1 MNPSYLKAVK
11 ALIERLDG
19 DKEAF
24 GEFSAK
30 LLKVIVDAKA
40 DLGEQIT
47 PYTIKDDLM
56 NISDLRERYLDS
68 RWNCPVGHN
77 ETLSQLE
84 RISRRYDQEYINKLA
99 ASLWQSLSKLEK
111 DA

>member
-1 MNPSYLKAVK
+1 MNPSYLKAVQK
-11 ALIERLDG
+11 LISKLDK
-19 DKEAF
+19 DQDAVDS
-24 GEFSAK
+24 FSAK
-30 LLKVIVDAKA
+30 LLKVIVEAKS
-40 DLGEQIT
+40 DLGEPIT
-47 PYTIKDDLM
+47 PNSIKEDLHDVA
-56 NISDLRERYLDS
+56 SLRERYLDS

-99 ASLWQSLSKLEK
+99 TTLWQSLSKLEK